1 MLKGNPQYKNLMHE
15 KFEKKK
21 KNIVPHVYTSIDVH
35 RLLFL
40 ARYYRTQINPSRYVD
55 SALPSLLILL
65 RI

>member
-1 MLKGNPQYKNLMHE
+1 MKNL
-15 KFEKKK
+15 KK

-55 SALPSLLILL
+55 SALPSLILL